1 MVSTHAV
8 KLPLPLSLVLLLLLC
23 SLLANGGVI
32 PKLIHQTVRS
42 KANLS
47 CEEIANVESWRALNR
62 DHVHRLWDDQELLVF
77 VRTHYPGLS
86 PLPFEH
92 YLTGTERADVFRLLV
107 LHTLGG
113 IYADIDVECVQPI
126 RQWPMRPQALTVLG
140 VEYYSFMKDNPK
152 LINWVMAAAPH
163 QPIFRAVPRL
173 LKDSIVR
180 EFFALA
186 RSQQN
191 LTTER
196 YTGGIVARTG
206 PDLLSAAADIYLRL
220 HNSSLAAM
228 QEREVD
234 AREDGLLVGSL
245 QILPRT
251 LFGSGWETKRG
262 STCQRMAA
270 MIPSA
275 LICHQYWGQWKFKHW
290 ERRVLNY
297 SCPQPDLSAPPAT
310 VEEGR
315 PGM

>member
-1 MVSTHAV
+1 MSSVVSARAV
-8 KLPLPLSLVLLLLLC
+8 KWPLLSLLLLC
-23 SLLANGGVI
+23 CMAHGGII
-32 PKLIHQTVRS
+32 PKLIHQTVPS

-47 CEEIANVESWRALNR
+47 CEQIANVESWRALNK
-62 DHVHRLWDDQELLVF
+62 DHVHKLWDDNELLVF

-107 LHTLGG
+107 LRTLGG

-140 VEYYSFMKDNPK
+140 VEYYSVAKDNPK
-152 LINWVMAAAPH
+152 LINWVVVAAPQ

-186 RSQQN
+186 RSQKS

-196 YTGGIVARTG
+196 YTGGIIARTG
-206 PDLLSAAADIYLRL
+206 PDLLSAAADIYLRRL
-220 HNSSLAAM
+220 NSSLTAI
-228 QEREVD
+228 QERKVD

-245 QILPRT
+245 QILPRP
-251 LFGSGWETKRG
+251 LFGSGWETKSG
-262 STCQRMAA
+262 STCQQIVAR
-270 MIPSA
+270 IPRA
-275 LICHQYWGQWKFKHW
+275 LICHQYWGQWKFKHR
-290 ERRVLNY
+290 ERRVLDY
-297 SCPQPDLSAPPAT
+297 SCPQPDLRAPPDT
-310 VEEGR
+310 VEEER
-315 PGM
+315 PGV